1 MSTNS
6 MIQSPE
12 DQFLHWR
19 QDMERKQ
26 EEQARRMKELQGQ
39 VERLWHK
46 NDQLLAQI
54 EKSLDLGKDVR
65 DSDRAAQPITSDKG
79 NEHVAPDDVDTPAD
93 DALSSGSSPFLSLS
107 PTKNAQESTKTRLCK
122 RPSPV
127 ALRHLATNVAF
138 ASYLRCSANILH
150 IASSLNSETRW
161 HAFFAPRA
169 TRP

>member
-1 MSTNS
+1 
-6 MIQSPE
+6 
-12 DQFLHWR
+12 
-19 QDMERKQ
+19 
-26 EEQARRMKELQGQ
+26 MKELQGQ
-39 VERLWHK
+39 VERLWHE

-122 RPSPV
+122 RPSP
-127 ALRHLATNVAF
+127 HPAF
-138 ASYLRCSANILH
+138 SDVVSSAPHKARREASRRQN
-150 IASSLNSETRW
+150 RQ
-161 HAFFAPRA
+161 APRNPPVLPSS
-169 TRP
+169 TLPPM